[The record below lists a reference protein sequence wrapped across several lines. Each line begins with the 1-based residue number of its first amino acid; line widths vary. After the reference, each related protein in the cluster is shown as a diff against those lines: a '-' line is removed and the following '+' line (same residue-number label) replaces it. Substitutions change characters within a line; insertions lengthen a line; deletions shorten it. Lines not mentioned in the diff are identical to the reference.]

1 MKSIEINSPR
11 SGLVIGIFTTL
22 IFAMVGVIAGW
33 LIGSGNPVTPAGY
46 VGYLTQ
52 GAVIGKE
59 KFIGTQ
65 NGPTSPGRTWMMKV
79 TNVSITPYTYNEEFQ
94 GNEAVLS
101 KDNLRIVF
109 RVHVV
114 WKVRPDKVKDL
125 IEHYS
130 TMYGADKADAIVEDA
145 YKNFLREPLRTFARD
160 EVQQLDGMKIKD
172 DISAIGKRVFDRIL
186 AISKETPFEIMSVVV
201 GNIQYPEQVANAV
214 SLKLAATQ
222 DLERKKIEIEQAEM
236 DKKKRIVEAEGIA
249 GAMEVVNQKLT
260 PLYIQHEALESQKSM
275 VNSPNHTT
283 IYIPVGPMG
292 VPLVGTFD
300 STTGTTPTPRQPDA
314 AKGTQPAVR

>member
-1 MKSIEINSPR
+1 MKSIEMNPPR
-11 SGLVIGIFTTL
+11 IGLRAGFFMLL
-22 IFAMVGVIAGW
+22 IFATVALIAVW
-33 LIGSGNPVTPAGY
+33 FLGSGNPVTHAGY

-52 GAVIGKE
+52 GAVFGKE
-59 KFIGTQ
+59 KFVGTQ

-79 TNVSITPYTYNEEFQ
+79 TNVSITPYTYHEEFQ
-94 GNEAVLS
+94 GSEAVLS
-101 KDNLRIVF
+101 KDNLKIVF

-114 WKVRPDKVKDL
+114 WKIRPDKVKDF

-130 TMYGADKADAIVEDA
+130 TIYGADKADALVEDA

-172 DISAIGKRVFDRIL
+172 DITPIGRRVFDRVL

-222 DLERKKIEIEQAEM
+222 DLERKKLRSSRRRWTR
-236 DKKKRIVEAEGIA
+236 KNGSSR
-249 GAMEVVNQKLT
+249 
-260 PLYIQHEALESQKSM
+260 
-275 VNSPNHTT
+275 
-283 IYIPVGPMG
+283 
-292 VPLVGTFD
+292 
-300 STTGTTPTPRQPDA
+300 PRASLAQW
-314 AKGTQPAVR
+314 RW

>member
-1 MKSIEINSPR
+1 MKSIEMNPTGG
-11 SGLVIGIFTTL
+11 GLRTGLFTLL
-22 IFAMVGVIAGW
+22 IFAAGALAAVW
-33 LIGSGNPVTPAGY
+33 FLGSGNPVTHAGY

-52 GAVIGKE
+52 GAVFGKE
-59 KFIGTQ
+59 KFVGTQ

-79 TNVSITPYTYNEEFQ
+79 TNVSITPYTYHEEFQ
-94 GNEAVLS
+94 GSEAVLS
-101 KDNLRIVF
+101 KDNLKIVF

-114 WKVRPDKVKDL
+114 WKVRPDKVKDF
-125 IEHYS
+125 IERYS
-130 TMYGADKADAIVEDA
+130 TMYGADKADALVEDA

-172 DISAIGKRVFDRIL
+172 DITPIGKRVFDRVL
-186 AISKETPFEIMSVVV
+186 GISKETPFEIMSVVV

-214 SLKLAATQ
+214 ALKLAATQ
-222 DLERKKIEIEQAEM
+222 DLERKRIEIDQAEM

-314 AKGTQPAVR
+314 AKGAQPAGR